1 MNWHE
6 KGHAHVCVISN
17 TTMQEAFMSEFI
29 NTLEFTRPLFD
40 NEKDA
45 ATAADIA
52 QAILDATS
60 PRISDISHHM
70 PGGPAAN
77 YKAVQRFLDRTDPRE
92 ALLRLFQPDAPFV
105 IGDPT
110 EMSRPYARKTSYVG
124 TLSDEKTPGFWL
136 LVLAT
141 PFRGRAIPCSFVTYS
156 SRTIN
161 DQCTSRN
168 LEHWRAFAGVHE
180 LLGDR
185 PLVLDREFSYL
196 ELMKN
201 LVAEGINYVI
211 RLNLGRQQP
220 TLFNAEGR
228 SIKLRLAQGQE
239 RTYHQ
244 LLYKGEVRVNISGIW
259 RPGLKEPLWVM
270 SNLQPQEAMAFYQA
284 RTKIEESFR
293 DLKSLLSMEKIMNK
307 KQTNMEKMMAMVMI
321 SYAIGCLVGESIRDA
336 IYGPETAARPT
347 EDRGDRTI
355 EKPKREK
362 RSLYS
367 GLFILLKQKIDL
379 AIEELEALVQGV
391 LVVFI
396 GMVLGDVRTLV

>member
-1 MNWHE
+1 
-6 KGHAHVCVISN
+6 
-17 TTMQEAFMSEFI
+17 MQEAFMFEFI
-29 NTLEFTRPLFD
+29 NTHEFTRYLFD
-40 NEKDA
+40 DKKHA
-45 ATAADIA
+45 KTAADIA
-52 QAILDATS
+52 HAILDATS
-60 PRISDISHHM
+60 PRISDISHRM
-70 PGGPAAN
+70 SGSPAAN
-77 YKAVQRFLDRTDPRE
+77 YKAVQRFLDQTDPQE

-124 TLSDEKTPGFWL
+124 TLSDGETRGFWL

-156 SRTIN
+156 SQTIN

-168 LEHWRAFAGVHE
+168 LEHFRAFAEVHE

-201 LVAEGINYVI
+201 LEAEGINYVI
-211 RLNLGRQQP
+211 RLKLGRHQT
-220 TLFNAEGR
+220 TLLNAEGR
-228 SIKLRLAQGQE
+228 SIKLRLARGEE

-244 LLYKGEVRVNISGIW
+244 LLYMGEVMVNVTGVW

-270 SNLQPQEAMAFYQA
+270 SNLAPEEAMAIYQA
-284 RTKIEESFR
+284 RAKIEESFR

-307 KQTNMEKMMAMVMI
+307 KQTNMEKMIAMVMI
-321 SYAIGCLVGESIRDA
+321 SYAIGCLVGESIRDE
-336 IYGPETAARPT
+336 IYGPETAARPA
-347 EDRGDRTI
+347 EDCGDSAT

-367 GLFILLKQKIDL
+367 GLFILLRQKIGL
-379 AIEELEALVQGV
+379 AMEVLEALVQGV
-391 LVVFI
+391 QMAFVS
-396 GMVLGDVRTLV
+396 MVLGNVRTLV